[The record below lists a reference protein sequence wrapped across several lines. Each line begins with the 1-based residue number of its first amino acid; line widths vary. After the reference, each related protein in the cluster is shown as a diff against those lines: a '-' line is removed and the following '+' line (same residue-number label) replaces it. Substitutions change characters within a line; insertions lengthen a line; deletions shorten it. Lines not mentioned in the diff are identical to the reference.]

1 MLVLFININ
10 NMMKKEKLLIKIIKF
25 IIIIS
30 FIIAAVIVSKNN
42 DMVFDT
48 RLSQNNKEAD
58 YKYFWDFIYNGY
70 PFKEVCER
78 VGANL
83 KMIQEENYKKLSSL
97 ITEREYY
104 DFYKNLCTEITSG
117 KNIGH
122 LLVMSYDSY
131 IREFEPNTEKLR
143 KYRLI
148 INSFYKRLG
157 ATQDEKDFF
166 KLRPSYISYKIV
178 EPEKIVYLKIDSFYT
193 LDRQHYKQYAIDI
206 WNFLR
211 NTAGYKHIII
221 DIRDNGGGYLDN
233 YTIIIQPNTGGK
245 NLKIKQY
252 VLYNDNKYTKLH
264 IEDIFKTTY
273 IKLISKKN
281 IKGVKNCGTLR
292 NDKAFVFENIIVYC
306 PLNYYKPCK
315 DKKFWLLVNGGSFSA
330 SDSFAYICKQ
340 SGFATVI
347 GENTGGSGLNSP
359 FIGPQR
365 MVLPNSGLVIRYDYG
380 YGLNED
386 GTSNAEFGTAPDI
399 YNLPGKDALE
409 TCLEEIRKLGERTN
423 F

>member
-10 NMMKKEKLLIKIIKF
+10 NMMTKKKLLIKIIKF

-78 VGANL
+78 VGVNL

-166 KLRPSYISYKIV
+166 
-178 EPEKIVYLKIDSFYT
+178 
-193 LDRQHYKQYAIDI
+193 
-206 WNFLR
+206 
-211 NTAGYKHIII
+211 
-221 DIRDNGGGYLDN
+221 
-233 YTIIIQPNTGGK
+233 
-245 NLKIKQY
+245 
-252 VLYNDNKYTKLH
+252 
-264 IEDIFKTTY
+264 
-273 IKLISKKN
+273 
-281 IKGVKNCGTLR
+281 
-292 NDKAFVFENIIVYC
+292 
-306 PLNYYKPCK
+306 
-315 DKKFWLLVNGGSFSA
+315 
-330 SDSFAYICKQ
+330 
-340 SGFATVI
+340 
-347 GENTGGSGLNSP
+347 
-359 FIGPQR
+359 
-365 MVLPNSGLVIRYDYG
+365 
-380 YGLNED
+380 
-386 GTSNAEFGTAPDI
+386 
-399 YNLPGKDALE
+399 
-409 TCLEEIRKLGERTN
+409 
-423 F
+423 